1 MKYLG
6 IDYGA
11 AYLGLAVGDD
21 ESRLA
26 VPMDTIHETDFKSQ
40 VATIEQIIADEEVE
54 AVVVG
59 YPLTTDGEEGKQA
72 EATLVF
78 ISELSKR
85 VDAEVH
91 RQDERFSSEFAQRQ
105 KMEDPDGKYDEH
117 ALAAAF
123 ILQGFL
129 DRTHV

>member
-6 IDYGA
+6 IDYGL
-11 AYLGLAVGDD
+11 AYLGLAIGDD

-40 VATIEQIIADEEVE
+40 LATIEQIVSDEEID

-59 YPLTTDGEEGKQA
+59 YPLTTDGEEGEQA
-72 EATLVF
+72 QHTVTF
-78 ISELSKR
+78 MNELSKR
-85 VDAEVH
+85 IDAEVH

-129 DRTHV
+129 DRTPM